1 MEIIYQLTDNHA
13 EELHGL
19 YLNEWWSSS
28 RSLEETKRGVLGSQI
43 CIGIVDDNQSLIG
56 FTRVL
61 TDFIFKALIFDV
73 IVSESYRK
81 LGIGDQLITAIKN
94 HPDLKSVKHFELYCR
109 PELVPFYQR
118 LGFSADVVGMS
129 LMRLVNS

>member
-1 MEIIYQLTDNHA
+1 MEIIYQLTDSHI

-19 YLNEWWSSS
+19 YLKEWWSSS

-43 CIGIVDDNQSLIG
+43 CIGIIDDNQSLIG

-61 TDFIFKALIFDV
+61 TDFIFKAMIFDV
-73 IVSESYRK
+73 IISEPYRK
-81 LGIGDQLITAIKN
+81 MGIGEQLISAIKN
-94 HPDLKSVKHFELYCR
+94 HPDLKAVKHVELYCR

-118 LGFSADVVGMS
+118 LGFSTDVVGMS
-129 LMRLVNS
+129 LMRLLNN